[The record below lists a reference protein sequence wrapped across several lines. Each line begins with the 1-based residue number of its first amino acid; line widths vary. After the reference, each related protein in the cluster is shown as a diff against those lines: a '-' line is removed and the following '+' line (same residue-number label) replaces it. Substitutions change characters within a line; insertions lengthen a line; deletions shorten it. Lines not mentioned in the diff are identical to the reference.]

1 MNINQLLNIGNESA
15 GYEGPKSLLD
25 EMMEEIGFES
35 DIDNAIYEA
44 DAAAVTSA
52 ASIVENVY
60 AVMAEREAGIEGAN
74 PLEAYKGFGLEGAL
88 VNYVGQEAIT
98 DVVSRRAYSGIAQLK
113 SLINTLIAWVA
124 KILGLSANT
133 KKIFKSLAEKAKK
146 VRKELSKAR
155 ADLSSKKLKD
165 GNEKELTREIP
176 NYLGEEK
183 LDGIYGLTTVK
194 KVYDDIKTIMTKA
207 QAGVALLEDKVNINL
222 QVDPNAKAIVLKLD
236 DFMSSDK
243 KEAYAEKVKT
253 WKEDTKEEKTGDE
266 IFTKVNDALNL
277 LVTYKSNSADIQKE
291 AEKAKKKLETVR
303 KGIDDKKTFTPGSK
317 TTDDAHKAINDYI
330 AAISVSAAYMT
341 MFAKFYV
348 KVADE
353 VFTDAKWL
361 IMKAA

>member
-98 DVVSRRAYSGIAQLK
+98 DVVARRAYSGIAQLK

-155 ADLSSKKLKD
+155 AALASKALKAGED
-165 GNEKELTREIP
+165 KELTREIP
-176 NYLGEEK
+176 DYAGESNVDKLGINTVTY
-183 LDGIYGLTTVK
+183 IYGK
-194 KVYDDIKTIMTKA
+194 IKTDFDSIEKGVKVENAAVVTTSVSTSNDLKA
-207 QAGVALLEDKVNINL
+207 
-222 QVDPNAKAIVLKLD
+222 
-236 DFMSSDK
+236 DK
-243 KEAYAEKVKT
+243 KEEYAEKIKT
-253 WKEDTKEEKTGDE
+253 WKEDTKDEKTG
-266 IFTKVNDALNL
+266 NDIITAVASALDL
-277 LVTYKSNSADIQKE
+277 LVSAKSNSVDIQKS
-291 AEKAKKKLETVR
+291 ADKLKKHLEKVR
-303 KGIDDKKTFTPGSK
+303 KELENANKSNASADLSADHET
-317 TTDDAHKAINDYI
+317 INKYI
-330 AAISVSAAYMT
+330 AQVSLDATYMT

-348 KVADE
+348 RVADE

>member
-88 VNYVGQEAIT
+88 VNTIGQEAIT
-98 DVVSRRAYSGIAQLK
+98 DVVARRAYSGIAQLK

-124 KILGLSANT
+124 KILGLSTNT
-133 KKIFKSLAEKAKK
+133 KKIFKSLSEKAKK
-146 VRKELSKAR
+146 IRKELSKSR
-155 ADLSSKKLKD
+155 ANFAAKALKAGED
-165 GNEKELTREIP
+165 KELTREIP
-176 NYLGEEK
+176 NYIGDSQGE
-183 LDGIYGLTTVK
+183 LDKEFGINTVLAYYKRVKPIDSLADQIKYDNTGLVINITPPN
-194 KVYDDIKTIMTKA
+194 DDTLI
-207 QAGVALLEDKVNINL
+207 
-222 QVDPNAKAIVLKLD
+222 
-236 DFMSSDK
+236 DK
-243 KEAYAEKVKT
+243 KDGYAEKIKT
-253 WKEDTKEEKTGDE
+253 WKEDTKNEESGNT
-266 IFTKVNDALNL
+266 IFDKVSTALDKI
-277 LVTYKSNSADIQKE
+277 VKAKDSNIDIVKACEKLKKRLEKVRQDM
-291 AEKAKKKLETVR
+291 EKANTGNSDLSKEHDKINLWIKYMNTVV
-303 KGIDDKKTFTPGSK
+303 
-317 TTDDAHKAINDYI
+317 AYIN
-330 AAISVSAAYMT
+330 

-348 KVADE
+348 RIADE
-353 VFTDAKWL
+353 LFTDAKWL

>member
-60 AVMAEREAGIEGAN
+60 AVMAEREAGIEGASV
-74 PLEAYKGFGLEGAL
+74 LEAYKGFGLEGAL

-113 SLINTLIAWVA
+113 SLINTLIAWVS

-155 ADLSSKKLKD
+155 AALSTKAMKAGD
-165 GNEKELTREIP
+165 EKELTREIP
-176 NYLGEEK
+176 NYIGEDNLTGTLGLKNVLYVYEN
-183 LDGIYGLTTVK
+183 VK
-194 KVYDDIKTIMTKA
+194 KSMEFFAAAKSIDEDANITIPGSFTGSLA
-207 QAGVALLEDKVNINL
+207 TST
-222 QVDPNAKAIVLKLD
+222 D
-236 DFMSSDK
+236 DFSANK
-243 KEAYAEKVKT
+243 KEEYAEKIKT
-253 WKEDTKEEKTGDE
+253 WKEDTKNEETGDT
-266 IFTKVNDALNL
+266 IFAKVNAALDV
-277 LVTYKSNSADIQKE
+277 LVNAKGNKTDVSAS
-291 AEKAKKKLETVR
+291 AEKAKKHLEKVR
-303 KGIDDKKTFTPGSK
+303 KSLESDKTITADNMNKIH
-317 TTDDAHKAINDYI
+317 DNINKFI
-330 AAISVSAAYMT
+330 AWVSLDAAYMT

-348 KVADE
+348 RVADE

>member
-88 VNYVGQEAIT
+88 VNTIGQEAIT
-98 DVVSRRAYSGIAQLK
+98 DVVSRRAYSGVAQLK
-113 SLINTLIAWVA
+113 SLINTLITWVA

-155 ADLSSKKLKD
+155 AALSTKAMKAGD
-165 GNEKELTREIP
+165 EKELTREIP
-176 NYLGEEK
+176 NYLGEDK
-183 LDGIYGLTTVK
+183 LDGTFGLQTSTHVYTKVKDVLDAIQTVESISNNLNLNIK
-194 KVYDDIKTIMTKA
+194 GGGNKVV
-207 QAGVALLEDKVNINL
+207 G
-222 QVDPNAKAIVLKLD
+222 LKN
-236 DFMSSDK
+236 FISADK
-243 KEAYAEKVKT
+243 KEEYAEKIKN
-253 WKEDTKEEKTGDE
+253 WKEDTKDEKTGDT
-266 IFTKVNDALNL
+266 IFSLVNGALDK
-277 LVTYKSNSADIQKE
+277 LVSNKSNAVDIQKQ
-291 AEKAKKKLETVR
+291 AEKARKHLETIR
-303 KGIDDKKTFTPGSK
+303 KGIEDGTKFNITATNTADVGHKTL
-317 TTDDAHKAINDYI
+317 NDFI
-330 AAISVSAAYMT
+330 AAISTAAAYMT

-348 KVADE
+348 RVADE

>member
-60 AVMAEREAGIEGAN
+60 AVMAEREAGIEGASV
-74 PLEAYKGFGLEGAL
+74 LEAYKGFGLEGAL

-113 SLINTLIAWVA
+113 SLINTLIAWVS

-146 VRKELSKAR
+146 IKKELVKAK
-155 ADLSSKKLKD
+155 ASFVGKLVKNGD
-165 GNEKELTREIP
+165 NKEFSREIAD
-176 NYLGEEK
+176 YLGEARVANGK
-183 LDGIYGLTTVK
+183 FGINTVLD
-194 KVYDDIKTIMTKA
+194 VYDLIKGNMEVILEVTSVGTNGDMNTTPGNKLTRTGSDLDI
-207 QAGVALLEDKVNINL
+207 
-222 QVDPNAKAIVLKLD
+222 
-236 DFMSSDK
+236 DK
-243 KEAYAEKVKT
+243 KDSYAESIKN
-253 WKEDTKEEKTGDE
+253 WKEDTKSEVSGEAL
-266 IFTKVNDALNL
+266 FTVITKGLDAL
-277 LVTYKSNSADIQKE
+277 TSAKSNKADITK
-291 AEKAKKKLETVR
+291 AADKAKKHLEKVR
-303 KGIDDKKTFTPGSK
+303 KELENSNKNTNANLTTAHESLNKWIGIV
-317 TTDDAHKAINDYI
+317 TTDAM
-330 AAISVSAAYMT
+330 YMN

-353 VFTDAKWL
+353 IFTDAKWL